1 MSIASLENKN
11 AGRTDDDRHVDQ
23 NGGRY
28 HPRTQP
34 PGGDGLCRDGVRPHD
49 RLTSTAPARTMAT
62 ADNLRTLG
70 RPGHGRPCPG
80 YGAGPGLLSAIYPR
94 PPVGA

>member
-1 MSIASLENKN
+1 MSIASRENERV
-11 AGRTDDDRHVDQ
+11 GRTDDARHVDQ

-34 PGGDGLCRDGVRPHD
+34 PGGDGPCGDGVRPD
-49 RLTSTAPARTMAT
+49 GRVTSTAPARAMAT

-70 RPGHGRPCPG
+70 RPSHGRPCPR
-80 YGAGPGLLSAIYPR
+80 YGAGPGLVSAIYPR